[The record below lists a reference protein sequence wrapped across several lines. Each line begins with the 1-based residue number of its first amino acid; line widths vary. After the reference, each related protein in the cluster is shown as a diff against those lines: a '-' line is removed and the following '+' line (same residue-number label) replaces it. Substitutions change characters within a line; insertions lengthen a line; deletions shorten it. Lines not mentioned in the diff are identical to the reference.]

1 MTKAASLCALE
12 RYADNGHDG
21 AGQGQEKVQGT
32 FDDGPVRR
40 GAAGV
45 RRERERERE
54 RKRHNSER
62 KVSRRRGCG
71 LRKMGWGEGGKCG
84 AGASAGQ

>member
-45 RRERERERE
+45 RRERERER
-54 RKRHNSER
+54 KRQNSER

-71 LRKMGWGEGGKCG
+71 LWKMGWGEGGKCG